1 MNQRVKTWLA
11 VLLIPVL
18 MVGLGLSAK
27 NLTTAEWN
35 KVVNYN
41 SKYTYSLQPG
51 AASQPLS
58 SQVVLI
64 IVDGLRAD
72 VSYQMP
78 VLNELRKQGAQYL
91 LTTGQPSLST
101 PGAAVLASGTY
112 QEFHGVTTNWYEGA
126 LKVDSIEAAAKRA
139 GLKTGV
145 AGGKGWDRL
154 VGPSWDEKYYYEWSD
169 KYDDLTRDASIK
181 LITQD
186 PQLNFILVHYS
197 DTDEQGHAH
206 GGASPEYLKAALGI
220 DARIGEFLE
229 HVDLTKTTVIVTA
242 DHGHI
247 DSGGHGGWEPEVTT
261 VPVVMAG
268 KGIVTPS
275 SNALIIFKDLSP
287 AELNLKDIPGVSV
300 IIAPIQA
307 AFEGQ
312 GGQGDVPTTI
322 AALLGTSF
330 PANTVS
336 QVLWQALDLS
346 PADRAA
352 KGAALAKT
360 ELGFTQAYLSTLGR
374 TVPPEVKGNVDNMNS
389 LLAEGRFSEAAT
401 AADKA
406 LTAMDSARTAARA
419 AMVRKGQFGRL
430 PVVLVLALLPLL
442 LALAL
447 WRKLPLVLPAVGGAV
462 LYFIVY
468 NLLFFVVHG
477 YIWSLSAFNSEDQIM
492 AFFNARMLEA
502 ALTAILA
509 ALALGVYAGAK
520 RATLDQSA
528 VPSNGV
534 PWYLSVAHGGAMV
547 SFFIAYGLFLQVL
560 LAVLNFGLDFTW
572 YLPNLRPG
580 FKFYLDLLQG
590 VTSSLAAVAT
600 PLVAMGGAALGRLL
614 IPRRK
619 ETSLK
624 A

>member
-1 MNQRVKTWLA
+1 METCIHSNLGVSHVNQRVKTWLA

-18 MVGLGLSAK
+18 MVGLGLYAK

-35 KVVNYN
+35 KVVQYN
-41 SKYTYSLQPG
+41 SKYAYSLQPG
-51 AASQPLS
+51 EASQPTS

-64 IVDGLRAD
+64 IIDGLRVD
-72 VSYQMP
+72 VSKKMP
-78 VLNELRKQGAQYL
+78 TLNELRQKGASFT

-112 QEFHGVTTNWYEGA
+112 QEFHGVTTNWYEGP

-145 AGGKGWDRL
+145 AGGKGWDQL
-154 VGPSWDEKYYYEWSD
+154 VGPYWDEKYYYEWSD
-169 KYDDLTRDASIK
+169 QYDDQTRDASIK
-181 LITQD
+181 LITEN
-186 PQLNFILVHYS
+186 PSPNFVLVHYS

-220 DARIGEFLE
+220 DSRIAEFLKN
-229 HVDLTKTTVIVTA
+229 VDLTKTTVIVTA

-247 DSGGHGGWEPEVTT
+247 DTGGHGGWEPVVTT

-268 KGIVTPS
+268 KGIKPGTP
-275 SNALIIFKDLSP
+275 ALG
-287 AELNLKDIPGVSV
+287 AGE
-300 IIAPIQA
+300 
-307 AFEGQ
+307 

-336 QVLWQALDLS
+336 RALWQALDLS

-352 KGAALAKT
+352 KGVALAKT
-360 ELGFTQAYLSTLGR
+360 ELGFTQAYLNTLGR
-374 TVPPEVKGNVDNMNS
+374 TVPAEVKGNLDNMNS
-389 LLAEGRFSEAAT
+389 LLAAGKYADAAT

-406 LTAMDSARTAARA
+406 LAAMDKARA
-419 AMVRKGQFGRL
+419 GGRAAIVRKGQFGRL
-430 PVVLVLALLPLL
+430 PIVLILALLPLL
-442 LALAL
+442 VAWAL

-502 ALTAILA
+502 ALTAVLA
-509 ALALGVYAGAK
+509 ALVVGVYAGAK
-520 RATLDQSA
+520 RSTLDQSA

-547 SFFIAYGLFLQVL
+547 SYFIAYGLFLQVL

-572 YLPNLRPG
+572 YLPNLRLG

-600 PLVAMGGAALGRLL
+600 PLAAMGGAALGRLL
-614 IPRRK
+614 IPHRK